1 MRLEPG
7 ARKCFLIWTTAG
19 EKMPERTDEQGET
32 VRLKEEGEV
41 TRDGCAVDHLFSLSD
56 PSDRTDS
63 RDEAMGVKMSAELV
77 GLVLSSDTGAV
88 FAKKSELKSE
98 SPAVSQDCLW
108 EGLLC

>member
-32 VRLKEEGEV
+32 VRLKEAGEV
-41 TRDGCAVDHLFSLSD
+41 TRDGCMVDHPFSLSE
-56 PSDRTDS
+56 PSERIDS
-63 RDEAMGVKMSAELV
+63 RDEDMGVRMSAEFV
-77 GLVLSSDTGAV
+77 GLVLSSDTAAL
-88 FAKKSELKSE
+88 FAKKSELTSE
-98 SPAVSQDCLW
+98 SPAVSQHCFW